1 MREVRLKGEGFFQ
14 YTETDTG
21 DSQVGECSCA
31 EAGRKKTAGE
41 AGHCMAGGKVGA
53 GTIIIRNNNDK

>member
-41 AGHCMAGGKVGA
+41 TGHHMAGEEGGVGS
-53 GTIIIRNNNDK
+53 ISVHNNK